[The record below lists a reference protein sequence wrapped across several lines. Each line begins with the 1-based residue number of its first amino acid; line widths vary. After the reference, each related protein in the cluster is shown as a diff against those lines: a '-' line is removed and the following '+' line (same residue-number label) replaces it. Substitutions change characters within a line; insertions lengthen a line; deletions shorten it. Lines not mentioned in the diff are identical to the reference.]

1 MEEQLEIR
9 IVCDNHDP
17 DTINGAI
24 EALKDRIERM
34 GDTCGTLEGND
45 YVIEIN

>member
-9 IVCDNHDP
+9 IVCDNRNP

-34 GDTCGTLEGND
+34 GDTYGTVEGSD
-45 YVIEIN
+45 YVIEIS

>member
-1 MEEQLEIR
+1 MEETFEIR
-9 IVCDNHDP
+9 IVCDNRDI
-17 DTINGAI
+17 DTINSAI

-34 GDTCGTLEGND
+34 GDTCGTIEDCD